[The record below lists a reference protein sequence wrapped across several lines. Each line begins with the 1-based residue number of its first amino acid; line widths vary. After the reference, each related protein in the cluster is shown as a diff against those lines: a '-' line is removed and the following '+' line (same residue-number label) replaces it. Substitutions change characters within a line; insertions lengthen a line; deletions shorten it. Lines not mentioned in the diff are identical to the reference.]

1 MGIFNLFG
9 KKDVGAELTK
19 NSPYKLSTAWI
30 PYRLYAKRNSTATL
44 VVKVKNMTK
53 EVLLT
58 SLVAE
63 LPGQLAFEQMGL
75 SKQREVRVGELQPDE
90 EREVR
95 MDVFSGL
102 NTDQGQYTMG
112 LTAMAHYRDYG
123 HILNAVKKRVS
134 IEVA

>member
-9 KKDVGAELTK
+9 KKDVGEEITK
-19 NSPYKLSTAWI
+19 NSPYKLATAWV
-30 PYRLYAKRNSTATL
+30 PYRLYSKKNSTATL
-44 VVKVKNMTK
+44 VVRVKNMTK

-58 SLVAE
+58 SVVAE
-63 LPGQLAFEQMGL
+63 LPRQLAFEQMGL
-75 SKQREVRVGELQPDE
+75 SKEREVRLGELHPDE

-95 MDVFSGL
+95 MDVFSGVS
-102 NTDQGQYTMG
+102 TDTGQYTLG

-134 IEVA
+134 IEVV

>member
-9 KKDVGAELTK
+9 KRDVGSELTK
-19 NSPYKLSTAWI
+19 NSPYKLATSWT
-30 PYRLYAKRNSTATL
+30 PYRLYAKKNSTATL
-44 VVKVKNMTK
+44 IVKVKNLTS

-58 SLVAE
+58 SLVVE
-63 LPGQLAFEQMGL
+63 LPGQLAFEQIGL
-75 SKQREVRVGELQPDE
+75 SKQREVRIGELQPGQE
-90 EREVR
+90 IERQ

-102 NTDQGQYTMG
+102 NTDSGQYTLN

-134 IEVA
+134 IEVV